1 MSPPARTRYHFGG
14 FTLSPSRRSLRHEG
28 REVPL
33 IPRYLDLLVLL
44 VERRA
49 VALHRQEIL
58 DRVWSDVVVSDGAL
72 SQAVRTLRRTLGESE
87 DAPFIRTVSRHGYQF
102 VRPVDEEE
110 DDGRDEDAVAAGP
123 PATAPGARPEASGR
137 DPFAAALARLLD
149 PATSDEGRRDA
160 AEELHGLGTTE
171 ALRRLD
177 RRPGHA
183 RAWANLRDSRWDV
196 AGAGEVPLL
205 SAPAGP
211 LAWASLASLRLR
223 RALRLAGA
231 RWAAASIGG
240 AAAGALAGLLGWLAM
255 AALGG
260 SAAGSLLG
268 ALALVGAV
276 VAGAGAAG
284 VGSGLAAAEV
294 LVRSRRLP
302 ALALLGALGGGLV
315 GAVGHRAAVSLLDAL
330 FGLGHP
336 AIGGGFE
343 GLCLGA
349 AAGLGFGL
357 ATHGLTG
364 GIAAPRGRSRLLA
377 VAATALA
384 CATGGGL
391 VSAAGGRLGAVSLAA
406 IVAGFPTTRVDLG
419 RLGRPLGEKGLGP
432 RTRLAIGPGE
442 GLLFGAGLAA
452 GLTHR
457 PRRRDQD

>member
-1 MSPPARTRYHFGG
+1 MSSPARTRYRFGG

-33 IPRYLDLLVLL
+33 IPRYLDLLMLL

-49 VALHRQEIL
+49 VAPHRQ
-58 DRVWSDVVVSDGAL
+58 
-72 SQAVRTLRRTLGESE
+72 
-87 DAPFIRTVSRHGYQF
+87 
-102 VRPVDEEE
+102 EE
-110 DDGRDEDAVAAGP
+110 DDGRDEDAVAALP
-123 PATAPGARPEASGR
+123 AATAPGARAETSGK

-211 LAWASLASLRLR
+211 
-223 RALRLAGA
+223 
-231 RWAAASIGG
+231 
-240 AAAGALAGLLGWLAM
+240 
-255 AALGG
+255 
-260 SAAGSLLG
+260 
-268 ALALVGAV
+268 V
-276 VAGAGAAG
+276 
-284 VGSGLAAAEV
+284 
-294 LVRSRRLP
+294 
-302 ALALLGALGGGLV
+302 
-315 GAVGHRAAVSLLDAL
+315 
-330 FGLGHP
+330 
-336 AIGGGFE
+336 
-343 GLCLGA
+343 
-349 AAGLGFGL
+349 
-357 ATHGLTG
+357 
-364 GIAAPRGRSRLLA
+364 
-377 VAATALA
+377 
-384 CATGGGL
+384 
-391 VSAAGGRLGAVSLAA
+391 RLGAVSLAA

-457 PRRRDQD
+457 PRRRSPSP